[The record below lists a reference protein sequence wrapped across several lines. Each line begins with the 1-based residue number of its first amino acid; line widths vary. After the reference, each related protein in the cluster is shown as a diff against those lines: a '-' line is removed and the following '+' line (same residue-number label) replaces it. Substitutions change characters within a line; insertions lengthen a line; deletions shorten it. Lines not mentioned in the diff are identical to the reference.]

1 MEYKF
6 FALIIGTEILNGR
19 REDKHFAFLR
29 DIFKKRGLEFSGSFI
44 IKDDPK
50 LIENTIA
57 FIASMKNSILFS
69 FGGIGSTPDDYTREA
84 AAKALQKQLIMH
96 EEAKKI
102 IEKKHGKNAYPHR
115 INMALLPQGSELLP
129 NPVNKMPG
137 FFVEK
142 RFFFMPGFP
151 QMSHP
156 MVEYILDNFFKNAG
170 KKEYRYSFKALCSET
185 NFIDLMKKT
194 PTDVEISSL
203 PQLYSDGPRTII
215 SIASSKQELAKKEF
229 QKYLNFMEKNKIQ
242 YSIIND

>member
-6 FALIIGTEILNGR
+6 FALIIGSEILNGR
-19 REDKHFAFLR
+19 REDKHFTFLR
-29 DIFKKRGLEFSGSFI
+29 DILKKRGLEFSGSFV

-50 LIENTIA
+50 LIEDTIS

-84 AAKALQKQLIMH
+84 AAKALKKKLVMH

-102 IEKKHGKNAYPHR
+102 IIQKHGQNAYPHR
-115 INMALLPQGSELLP
+115 INMALLPKGSELLP

-137 FFVEK
+137 FFLEK

-156 MVEYILDNFFKNAG
+156 MVEYILDNFFKDAG

-185 NFIDLMKKT
+185 NFIDLMKET
-194 PTDVEISSL
+194 PKEVEVSSL

-215 SIASSKQELAKKEF
+215 SIASSNQELAKKEF
-229 QKYLNFMEKNKIQ
+229 EKYLKYMDEKKIF
-242 YSIIND
+242 YSIIKD